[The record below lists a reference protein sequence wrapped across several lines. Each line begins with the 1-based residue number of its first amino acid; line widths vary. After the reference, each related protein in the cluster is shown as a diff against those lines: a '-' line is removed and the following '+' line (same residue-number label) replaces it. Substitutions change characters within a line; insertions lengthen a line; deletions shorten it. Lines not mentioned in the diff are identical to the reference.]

1 MLLEAPYIRSSHL
14 DHCCFYTKSCRT
26 WGLRKIHFLF
36 IEMETM
42 VLEEVTLKP
51 QLSHI
56 ALWPK
61 PPKPQRES
69 PVPPP
74 WVFPWTH
81 ANFSSLVWY
90 NWSINIRATSIDL
103 LENQKW
109 QGLGLDFRAQ
119 SILGQEI
126 GLSSIP
132 STKHVLVEYTSRMV
146 SNSKKLLSHPPAC
159 GLKCLGNKNSIF
171 SYYQCWCLAIWMK
184 ALRGGTWWFGQL
196 GKRTAHQCGKRT

>member
-1 MLLEAPYIRSSHL
+1 
-14 DHCCFYTKSCRT
+14 
-26 WGLRKIHFLF
+26 
-36 IEMETM
+36 M

-51 QLSHI
+51 QLFYI

-74 WVFPWTH
+74 CVFPWTH

-109 QGLGLDFRAQ
+109 QGLGLRAP
-119 SILGQEI
+119 
-126 GLSSIP
+126 IP
-132 STKHVLVEYTSRMV
+132 RAKHVLVEYTSRMV

-184 ALRGGTWWFGQL
+184 ALRGGTWWFGPL
-196 GKRTAHQCGKRT
+196 GRRMAHQCGKRTWIKKQPGLFLSFALGFRFAESPLWLWPEIPGLGK